1 MKCSG
6 HVLTDTQG
14 RLSGKLSRK
23 GPENEGHRA
32 QMWAQAQRT
41 PQPPARLAGGYTCS
55 H

>member
-6 HVLTDTQG
+6 HVLTDTWG
-14 RLSGKLSRK
+14 RLSGELSRQ
-23 GPENEGHRA
+23 GPENEGQA
-32 QMWAQAQRT
+32 PVWAQAQRA